1 MSQTTFS
8 LEYVL
13 SLVIALLG
21 YFFVNRTAPQSALW
35 VKLLVGLF
43 AGYLSLLILNAVLP
57 GINSF
62 GSATKNYIVSKTY
75 SGINGMQYIYIFP
88 PLFVV
93 LVIFLALL
101 YNGSLG

>member
-1 MSQTTFS
+1 MSQTSFS

-13 SLVIALLG
+13 SLIIALLA

-35 VKLLVGLF
+35 IKLLVGLF
-43 AGYLSLLILNAVLP
+43 AGYLSLLIFNAVIP
-57 GINSF
+57 GINTF
-62 GSATKNYIVSKTY
+62 GKDAKNYIVSKTY

>member
-13 SLVIALLG
+13 SLIIALLA
-21 YFFVNRTAPQSALW
+21 YFFVNKTAPQSALW
-35 VKLLVGLF
+35 IKLLVGLF
-43 AGYLSLLILNAVLP
+43 AGYLSLLIFNAVVP

-62 GSATKNYIVSKTY
+62 GTGAKNYIVSKAY
-75 SGINGMQYIYIFP
+75 GGVNSMQYIYIFP